1 MDGISKVEVTG
12 LREFNRALKR
22 MDADL
27 PKALRLVL
35 NDATKIVLDYAIP
48 QVPKRTGR
56 TAATLKAA
64 STRTTARVR
73 GGGSKA
79 AHFGWL
85 DFGGEGRIK
94 GRPTKREFIREGRYL
109 WKSLD
114 VKRDEFTEALQDGIT
129 ELAHGAGLETD

>member
-1 MDGISKVEVTG
+1 MSDAGKVEVRG

-27 PKALRLVL
+27 PKALRLAL
-35 NDATKIVLDYAIP
+35 NDATTIVLDYAIP
-48 QVPKRTGR
+48 RVPSRTGR
-56 TAATLKAA
+56 TRGTLKAV

-73 GGGSKA
+73 GGGARA

-94 GRPTKREFIREGRYL
+94 GRPTKRPFIREGRYL
-109 WKSLD
+109 WKALD
-114 VKRDEFTEALQDGIT
+114 VKRAEFTEALEAAVVAIAKDAGM
-129 ELAHGAGLETD
+129 ELD